1 MLGIEQD
8 ISTIHGLMMNH
19 KNYQTKIKLIQRQK
33 CKKYNVEGT
42 LCSYILEQYESV
54 ILEKTLMF
62 LETRGMSLKYIVMI
76 FDGFMIPNQ
85 DFTPELLADI
95 NEYIFKTMINDLY
108 IPAIFLN
115 KPMNPI
121 DVTKLSIDEKELKKQ
136 KITAWYNATK
146 IELEKSLCRINQP
159 LQYLITNE
167 TVNSV
172 YILAKPELME
182 RFSERNCQGTYFI
195 KQWLDDP
202 TKIKYESID
211 FLPPPKVCPDNIYN
225 LWTGFEIEKIDDP
238 PDQQIDHKLPTIGS
252 ELLKKLVSI
261 VSGNNLEMETY
272 IMNILANLIQ
282 RPADPAPVSL
292 VITGLEGTGKNVF
305 SDLLKVLIGKKY
317 SFETADLENEVFC
330 RFKYNVMN
338 KLLLI
343 INEAN
348 ENETFKYEQKL
359 KHWIGNGK
367 VVSIETKGNKPIDVP
382 LYMFIL
388 LITNNMINPVPI
400 TATDRRYTIT
410 VCSEEYRMNETFFGQ
425 TVDTLNDLKNVKAM
439 FNYLKTFKITVKNW
453 GNERPITKLYRKIQ
467 SYCFEKL
474 IKGLRNLVLVDWEDT
489 TENIK
494 WYSNESLEI
503 EFNMTKHDNLGIK
516 IRDKK
521 SLGLNIEPKKQNQMR
536 GWDINRTEV
545 YDWLKS
551 KGYIYTHEKIIK
563 ECNILDDVPVDKE
576 FE

>member
-1 MLGIEQD
+1 
-8 ISTIHGLMMNH
+8 
-19 KNYQTKIKLIQRQK
+19 
-33 CKKYNVEGT
+33 
-42 LCSYILEQYESV
+42 
-54 ILEKTLMF
+54 
-62 LETRGMSLKYIVMI
+62 
-76 FDGFMIPNQ
+76 
-85 DFTPELLADI
+85 
-95 NEYIFKTMINDLY
+95 
-108 IPAIFLN
+108 
-115 KPMNPI
+115 
-121 DVTKLSIDEKELKKQ
+121 
-136 KITAWYNATK
+136 
-146 IELEKSLCRINQP
+146 
-159 LQYLITNE
+159 
-167 TVNSV
+167 
-172 YILAKPELME
+172 
-182 RFSERNCQGTYFI
+182 
-195 KQWLDDP
+195 
-202 TKIKYESID
+202 
-211 FLPPPKVCPDNIYN
+211 
-225 LWTGFEIEKIDDP
+225 
-238 PDQQIDHKLPTIGS
+238 
-252 ELLKKLVSI
+252 
-261 VSGNNLEMETY
+261 
-272 IMNILANLIQ
+272 
-282 RPADPAPVSL
+282 
-292 VITGLEGTGKNVF
+292 
-305 SDLLKVLIGKKY
+305 
-317 SFETADLENEVFC
+317 
-330 RFKYNVMN
+330 
-338 KLLLI
+338 
-343 INEAN
+343 
-348 ENETFKYEQKL
+348 
-359 KHWIGNGK
+359 
-367 VVSIETKGNKPIDVP
+367 
-382 LYMFIL
+382 
-388 LITNNMINPVPI
+388 MINPVPI